1 MRFRFSFL
9 FDDRNNRTART
20 HTEESSTNLS
30 IVGRGDFTKK
40 RGKESRQIFLY
51 DKKKH
56 MYKCLK
62 PKNNHT
68 ENKRR
73 TYCIETKKKQ

>member
-40 RGKESRQIFLY
+40 KEE
-51 DKKKH
+51 KKVDRYFC
-56 MYKCLK
+56 M
-62 PKNNHT
+62 
-68 ENKRR
+68 
-73 TYCIETKKKQ
+73 TKKNTCINA